1 MSAGPRVYTV
11 PAEMPFVDALV
22 AGLEDNP
29 PFAFDPADPLALG
42 RLTILLPTR
51 RACRALG
58 EAFLRRAENRAM
70 LLPRIRPIGD
80 LDDDETGPDGDALAD
95 GGSQPPAI
103 DPLHRQL
110 LLARLIRKLGDSH
123 SGVAAQH
130 ADQAMHLAIEL
141 ARFLDQVQTERLDLK
156 NLENL
161 APEQFSEH
169 WQSVLTFLSIMTEH
183 WPKILGEL
191 GLVDPVARRNSVLE
205 ALARQWQA
213 APPTHP
219 VIAAGSTGSQ
229 PATADLLSVVAT
241 LPQGCLVLPALDQAI
256 DDESWEALEAGHPQ
270 FGLKQLL
277 GRIGIARGDVNSWSA
292 PGVASA
298 NPSRVRLMA
307 ESLRPAATTDAWQDL
322 TPEPKALEGLRRVDC
337 KDAQE
342 EAGVIALLL
351 REALE
356 TPARSAALVT
366 SERGLARRVAAEL
379 RRWNIA
385 IDDSAGLP
393 LAETPP
399 ATFLRLTAQV
409 AAGGAMPID
418 LLAAFKHPLAAGGEE
433 PVAFRSQ
440 VRTLEL
446 AALRGPRPAPG
457 LGGIATALERADV
470 DTEFR
475 AWFAKLVKLFAPF
488 EEAMAAPEK
497 TLPELVAA
505 HSTLAEALA
514 ADDVEPG
521 ELRLWAGEAGEQ
533 AARLVASLIER
544 GDALGPIAPADY
556 PSLLDVFMAGG
567 VVRPHFGQHPHLA
580 IWGPLEARLQHA
592 DRMILGGLNEGS
604 WPPEP
609 PPDPWMSRPM
619 RDAFGLTPLER
630 RIGLSAHDFVMCAAA
645 PDVVL
650 TRARRIEGT
659 PTIPSRWLS
668 RLDAVLEHLE
678 EAKELRRDGQRLL
691 KWRDALDRA
700 EGGPLA
706 PPEPRPP
713 VAARPRR
720 LSVTQIETWITD
732 PYAIYARHI
741 LRLRKLDDIDADPG
755 AADRGTII
763 HAVLDEFTRRYPDTL
778 PADGEA
784 KLVALGRAEFTTRR
798 VPPGVLAFWWPRF
811 VQVAAWFVAVER
823 ECRAQGRTL
832 ATEVSGSYTLQAPG
846 GEFKVT
852 AKADRI
858 DQATDG
864 RLTIIDYK
872 TGSVPTSPQV
882 ESGMRPQLSL
892 EALIAEQGGFSNID
906 AEAVGALAYWHLKG
920 GTPPGAIKEIKAD
933 PHELVEAAR
942 IGLSALVARFDRL
955 ETPYLVTPRGGPPL
969 RYNDYAHLER
979 AAEWS
984 VPGEGEGDA

>member
-1 MSAGPRVYTV
+1 MSGPRVFTV

-22 AGLEDNP
+22 AGIEHDP
-29 PFAFDPADPLALG
+29 PFARDPADPLALG

-58 EAFLRRAENRAM
+58 EAFLRRAGRPAM

-80 LDDDETGPDGDALAD
+80 LDDDEAGLEEDALSD
-95 GGSQPPAI
+95 GGGQPPAI
-103 DPLHRQL
+103 EPLHRQM
-110 LLARLIRKLGDSH
+110 LLARLIRKLGDAH
-123 SGVAAQH
+123 TGIAAQR

-141 ARFLDQVQTERLDLK
+141 ARFLDQVQTERLDLG

-161 APEQFSEH
+161 APERFSEH
-169 WQSVLTFLSIMTEH
+169 WQSVLTFLSIVTEH
-183 WPKILGEL
+183 WPKILSEL

-205 ALARQWQA
+205 TLARQWQS
-213 APPTHP
+213 APPAHP
-219 VIAAGSTGSQ
+219 IIAAGSTGSQ
-229 PATADLLSVVAT
+229 PATADLLSVVAS
-241 LPQGCLVLPALDQAI
+241 LPQGCLVLPALDQAL
-256 DDESWEALEAGHPQ
+256 DAESWEALEATHPQ
-270 FGLKQLL
+270 VGLKQLL
-277 GRIGIARGDVNSWSA
+277 ARIGIERGDVKTWSA
-292 PGVASA
+292 PGIAQA
-298 NPSRVRLMA
+298 KAARVRLLGEA
-307 ESLRPAATTDAWQDL
+307 LRPAATTDTWQDL
-322 TPEPKALEGLRRVDC
+322 KPPRTALEGLRRVDC

-366 SERGLARRVAAEL
+366 AERGLARRVAAEL
-379 RRWNIA
+379 RRWNIT

-399 ATFLRLTAQV
+399 ATFLRLTARV

-418 LLAAFKHPLAAGGEE
+418 LLAALKHPLAAGGVE
-433 PVAFRSQ
+433 PAAFRRQ
-440 VRTLEL
+440 VRALEL
-446 AALRGPRPAPG
+446 AVLRGPRPAPG
-457 LGGIATALERADV
+457 LNGIAEALEGTDAPKAL
-470 DTEFR
+470 R
-475 AWFAKLVKLFAPF
+475 AWFAGVAKLFADF
-488 EEAMAAPEK
+488 ETAMTAPARQ
-497 TLPELVAA
+497 LSALVTA
-505 HSTLAEALA
+505 HSGLAETLAASA
-514 ADDVEPG
+514 G
-521 ELRLWAGEAGEQ
+521 ETGQARLWAGDAGERTS
-533 AARLVASLIER
+533 RLMASLIER
-544 GDALGPIAPADY
+544 GAALGEIAPADY
-556 PSLLDVFMAGG
+556 PALLDVFMAGQ
-567 VVRPHFGQHPHLA
+567 VVRPRFGQHPKLA

-619 RDAFGLTPLER
+619 RDAFGLTPPER

-678 EAKELRRDGQRLL
+678 ETDNLRRDEQRLL
-691 KWRDALDRA
+691 NWRSALDVTA
-700 EGGPLA
+700 GGPASA
-706 PPEPRPP
+706 PQPRPP

-720 LSVTQIETWITD
+720 LSVTQVETWITD

-741 LRLRKLDDIDADPG
+741 LRLRALDDIDADPG

-763 HAVLDEFTRRYPDTL
+763 HDVLDDFIRRYPDDL
-778 PADGEA
+778 PADATE
-784 KLVALGRAEFTTRR
+784 KLVALGHARFADHG
-798 VPPGVLAFWWPRF
+798 VPPGVMAFWWPRF
-811 VQVAAWFVAVER
+811 RRIAAWLVALER
-823 ECRAQGRTL
+823 TGRADWHTV
-832 ATEVSGSYTLQAPG
+832 ATEVNGRIEFEAPG
-846 GEFKVT
+846 GAFTLT

-858 DQATDG
+858 DRTNDG
-864 RLTIIDYK
+864 ALTIIDYK
-872 TGSVPTSPQV
+872 TGNVPTGPQV

-892 EALIAEQGGFSNID
+892 EALIAEQGGFRGVD
-906 AEAVGALAYWHLKG
+906 PAPVAALAYWHLSG
-920 GTPPGAIKEIKAD
+920 GDPAGAVRDIKSS
-933 PHELVEAAR
+933 PHDLAAAAR
-942 IGLSALVARFDRL
+942 DGLSAMIALFDRV
-955 ETPYLVTPRGGPPL
+955 ETPYLVTPRGGAAP

-984 VPGEGEGDA
+984 VPGEGDDGA